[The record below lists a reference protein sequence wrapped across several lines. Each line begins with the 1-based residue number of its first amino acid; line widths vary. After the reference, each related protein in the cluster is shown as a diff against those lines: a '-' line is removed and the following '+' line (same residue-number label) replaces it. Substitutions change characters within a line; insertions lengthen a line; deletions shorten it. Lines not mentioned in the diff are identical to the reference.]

1 MEEPATT
8 GTGDAALI
16 SRVRDG
22 DVSAYATLYERHV
35 AAARGLARHLTRGS
49 DPAAAE
55 DAVQDAFAKVLGVL
69 RRGAGPDTG
78 FRPYL
83 LTAVRRSVYDRR
95 RADRRVHR
103 TDRIEEFDQGVPF
116 EDPALAELER
126 SMIVQA
132 YRSLPD
138 RWQEVLWHTEVEGAR
153 PAEIAPLLGLTANGA
168 AALAYRAREGLRQA
182 YLQMHVA
189 GLGEVRRD
197 CRPVLEKLGSFVR
210 GALAGRE
217 SRRIQRHL
225 DGCVRCKALHAE
237 LAALNTALREGLG
250 PLILG
255 TASGVALASKGGMF
269 AWLRHLPKRQ
279 QQALAGGGAMAV
291 AAAVAAAMMLVSDK
305 QPISPAQD
313 PPATAQAAPKP
324 PAPRPPAPRPA
335 PPRPGPHHPA
345 PHHPAPHRP
354 LVVEPAAHR
363 PAPHPR
369 PHVAAPPAS
378 TPPKPRPHV
387 RPPLPRPVPRHPRGL
402 FVRVTVG
409 TGGHGALVDVRVAGA
424 GHVRAGGG
432 VRVDV
437 GAGPPAGIPRQVMA
451 PALANGRFHGRFHG
465 RSKGRF
471 QSRFQS
477 RFHGRL
483 KTRSRGPYG

>member
-16 SRVRDG
+16 SRVRGG

-138 RWQEVLWHTEVEGAR
+138 RWQEVLWYTEVEGAK

-182 YLQMHVA
+182 YLQMHAA
-189 GLGEVRRD
+189 GPGEIRRE

-225 DGCVRCKALHAE
+225 DGCVRCKALYAE

-250 PLILG
+250 PLVLG
-255 TASGVALASKGGMF
+255 TASGVALASKGGVF

-279 QQALAGGGAMAV
+279 QQALAGGGAVAV
-291 AAAVAAAMMLVSDK
+291 AAAVAATMMLVADK
-305 QPISPAQD
+305 QPIKPAQD
-313 PPATAQAAPKP
+313 PPAAAQAAPKP
-324 PAPRPPAPRPA
+324 PAPKPPAPRPA
-335 PPRPGPHHPA
+335 PPRPAPHPA
-345 PHHPAPHRP
+345 PRHPAP
-354 LVVEPAAHR
+354 LVVKPAAHR
-363 PAPHPR
+363 PAPHPK

-378 TPPKPRPHV
+378 TPPKRHPHV

-409 TGGHGALVDVRVAGA
+409 TRGHGGLVDIRVAGA

-437 GAGPPAGIPRQVMA
+437 GAGPPPGIPRQVMA
-451 PALANGRFHGRFHG
+451 PVLANGRFHGRITG
-465 RSKGRF
+465 RITGRI
-471 QSRFQS
+471 SG

>member
-16 SRVRDG
+16 SRVREG

-35 AAARGLARHLTRGS
+35 AAARGLARHLTGGS
-49 DPAAAE
+49 DQAAAE

-103 TDRIEEFDQGVPF
+103 TDQIEEFDEGVPF

-126 SMIVQA
+126 SLIVRA

-138 RWQEVLWHTEVEGAR
+138 RWQEVLWHTEVEGAK
-153 PAEIAPLLGLTANGA
+153 PAEVAPLLGLTANSA

-182 YLQMHVA
+182 YLQMHVE
-189 GLGEVRRD
+189 GLGATPRE
-197 CRPVLEKLGSFVR
+197 CRSTMERLGSFVR

-225 DGCVRCKALHAE
+225 DGCAHCKTLYAE

-250 PLILG
+250 PLVLG
-255 TASGVALASKGGMF
+255 TASGAALASKAGLF
-269 AWLRHLPKRQ
+269 TWLRYLPKRQ
-279 QQALAGGGAMAV
+279 QQALAAGGAVAM

-305 QPISPAQD
+305 EPIKPAHD
-313 PPATAQAAPKP
+313 PPAIAQAAPKP
-324 PAPRPPAPRPA
+324 PAPKPPAPRPA
-335 PPRPGPHHPA
+335 PPHPA
-345 PHHPAPHRP
+345 PP
-354 LVVEPAAHR
+354 VVEPVAQR
-363 PAPHPR
+363 PAARPK
-369 PHVAAPPAS
+369 PHVKAPPAAK
-378 TPPKPRPHV
+378 PPKKHPHKRPPRPKPRPPVH
-387 RPPLPRPVPRHPRGL
+387 RPTHGL

-409 TGGHGALVDVRVAGA
+409 TGGHDLVDVKV
-424 GHVRAGGG
+424 GGG
-432 VRVDV
+432 VHVKVGGAVRVDT

-451 PALANGRFHGRFHG
+451 PVLADG
-465 RSKGRF
+465 RS
-471 QSRFQS
+471 
-477 RFHGRL
+477 HGRL
-483 KTRSRGPYG
+483 KARSRGPYG